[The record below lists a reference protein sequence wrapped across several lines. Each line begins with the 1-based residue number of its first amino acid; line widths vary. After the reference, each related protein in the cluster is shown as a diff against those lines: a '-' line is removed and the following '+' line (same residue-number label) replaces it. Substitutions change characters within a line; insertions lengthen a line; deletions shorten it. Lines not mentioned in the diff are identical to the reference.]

1 MLLFFF
7 FFHFLVEPLSTWD
20 PRSLGIHPTLHG
32 VLTTRPPGKSQD
44 TPPFEEAF
52 VQSCS
57 KPGSRYY
64 RFLVVQSL
72 SQVQLWDPMDCSTPG
87 FPVLRYLPEFAQTH
101 VGFLRSLWT
110 REEGASQKEW
120 LSPSPVCPQGDQACL
135 FFLNQSSLG
144 PGLLPKAW
152 WHHPCWGSG
161 RAFILE

>member
-1 MLLFFF
+1 MKDASLFF

-20 PRSLGIHPTLHG
+20 PISLGIHPTLHG

-72 SQVQLWDPMDCSTPG
+72 SQVQL
-87 FPVLRYLPEFAQTH
+87 
-101 VGFLRSLWT
+101 
-110 REEGASQKEW
+110 
-120 LSPSPVCPQGDQACL
+120 
-135 FFLNQSSLG
+135 
-144 PGLLPKAW
+144 
-152 WHHPCWGSG
+152 
-161 RAFILE
+161 